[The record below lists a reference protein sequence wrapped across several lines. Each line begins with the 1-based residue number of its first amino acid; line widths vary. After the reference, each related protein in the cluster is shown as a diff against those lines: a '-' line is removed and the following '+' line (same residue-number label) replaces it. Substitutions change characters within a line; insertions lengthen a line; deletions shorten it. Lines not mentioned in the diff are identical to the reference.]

1 MNLSIRARLT
11 LWYCSIVVMVLV
23 TGLAVGSWVQS
34 ELGLQRL
41 DDDLARSMAT
51 LEGVMR
57 TEFGE
62 GLSLE
67 DSAKEASI
75 EVVVPDR
82 TMVLTRMDGSIL
94 EVWGLPLERGA
105 VPPLATIAV
114 KDTLALPA
122 GEHRILAHRVEH
134 AGHAYLAA
142 VMAPLGPLRAEH
154 IEMVRAMAL
163 GVAVALLVAA
173 VGGWVIGRQTLRP
186 LTRMADQARSV
197 NARDPK
203 ERLSA
208 PPVNDELGRLAA
220 SFNELLD
227 RLAAAMNFQRQFMA
241 DASHELRTPVSVVRT
256 ATQVMLS
263 KNIRSSHE
271 YRESLAI
278 IEEQAI
284 RLSQLVDA
292 MFVLSR
298 AEAHGIPLRPEY
310 LNLDD
315 LLAESVRAVRVLAD
329 QRGVHVETG
338 GDEEVGLTGDD
349 ALLRRMVGN
358 LLNNAIRHA
367 DAGGRVTATLER
379 SAEQAML
386 RVTND
391 GPGIEPDDHGR
402 VFDRFV
408 RIGSDGAGLGLP
420 IARWIA
426 EAHRGTLTLER
437 SQPGCTTFVATLPL
451 DSHGDAA
458 SPPLKGHLT
467 EAGRQ
472 AAVS

>member
-1 MNLSIRARLT
+1 
-11 LWYCSIVVMVLV
+11 
-23 TGLAVGSWVQS
+23 
-34 ELGLQRL
+34 
-41 DDDLARSMAT
+41 
-51 LEGVMR
+51 
-57 TEFGE
+57 
-62 GLSLE
+62 
-67 DSAKEASI
+67 
-75 EVVVPDR
+75 
-82 TMVLTRMDGSIL
+82 
-94 EVWGLPLERGA
+94 
-105 VPPLATIAV
+105 
-114 KDTLALPA
+114 
-122 GEHRILAHRVEH
+122 
-134 AGHAYLAA
+134 
-142 VMAPLGPLRAEH
+142 
-154 IEMVRAMAL
+154 
-163 GVAVALLVAA
+163 
-173 VGGWVIGRQTLRP
+173 
-186 LTRMADQARSV
+186 
-197 NARDPK
+197 
-203 ERLSA
+203 
-208 PPVNDELGRLAA
+208 VNDELGRLAA

-256 ATQVMLS
+256 ATQVMLT

-292 MFVLSR
+292 MFLLSR

-391 GPGIEPDDHGR
+391 GPGIEPDDHRR

-458 SPPLKGHLT
+458 SPPLKGHIT

-472 AAVS
+472 AAVC